1 MGEALDLHGLFFAR
15 LAMDRKSRPR
25 NYEATATFDKAVVL
39 CHDGLSITPGE
50 DDHQVWTL
58 VVKGRCGK
66 HRDAITRAQQGISK
80 WLIVEDCFKR
90 TPEVE
95 LIDKRDCTDGCP
107 ISGNRAFCLR
117 FCYKDA
123 R

>member
-1 MGEALDLHGLFFAR
+1 MGEALDPHNLFFAR

-25 NYEATATFDKAVVL
+25 NYKAAATFDKAMML

-58 VVKGRCGK
+58 VEKGRCGK
-66 HRDAITRAQQGISK
+66 HRDAITRTQQRISK
-80 WLIVEDCFKR
+80 WLVVEDCFKR
-90 TPEVE
+90 MPKVE

-107 ISGNRAFCLR
+107 IAGNPPSCFR
-117 FCYKDA
+117 FCFKDA